1 MPADPQLTVGGQAV
15 IEGVMM
21 RAPQGWGVAVR
32 KPDGLIEAVRHDL
45 PRLSS
50 RSRAAKIPFIRGVM
64 VLGESLSLGYKAL
77 AWSAQKSVGDEEEPI
92 TRREM
97 ALSITMA
104 LVLFVG
110 LFILAPA
117 WLAGWAVGESELAF
131 AAVESVVRLVV
142 FVGYLWLLGRSEE
155 LKRVFRYH
163 GAEHMTIHAYEAG
176 DDLGVESISRYR
188 PEHPR
193 CGTSFLMLVMLIAI
207 VVFTFLGKPGWPLLI
222 ASRIIGI
229 PIVAGISYEA
239 LKWSGSHRDSRWGKV
254 MAAPGMW
261 LQRLTTAVPDA
272 GMIEVAV
279 AGLLAA
285 VDETEADRLV
295 ATGSLPVQA
304 VAARPV

>member
-1 MPADPQLTVGGQAV
+1 
-15 IEGVMM
+15 M

-50 RSRAAKIPFIRGVM
+50 RSRAAKIPLVRGVM

-77 AWSAQKSVGDEEEPI
+77 AWSAQKSVGEEEEPI

-131 AAVESVVRLVV
+131 AAVESVIRLVV
-142 FVGYLWLLGRSEE
+142 FVGYLWLLGRSED

-207 VVFTFLGKPGWPLLI
+207 VLFTFLGKPDWPLLI

-254 MAAPGMW
+254 LAAPGMW

-285 VDETEADRLV
+285 VDQTEADRLV

-304 VAARPV
+304 VAARPA